1 MKYYQTG
8 SGHASGQ
15 LAGCP
20 PTIPD
25 VVVFLT
31 AMNVG
36 GVKWPLIDSKFE
48 SR

>member
-1 MKYYQTG
+1 
-8 SGHASGQ
+8 
-15 LAGCP
+15 
-20 PTIPD
+20 